1 MRRVGWGFF
10 VVLVGGLMSGVAA
23 AQTVRAGDVTLSA
36 DTLSVAEG
44 GTIQGF
50 VTFHG
55 KTGGTVRARVVALR
69 DESTAVF
76 RERSGP
82 SNMDYDVAPAFL
94 RESAYVLVEH
104 RGSGDGGRIGF
115 TLLVNDDDLLEDA
128 ETLTLRV
135 QNIQNIG
142 TEDTGQSFWGA
153 HRTENRLTYTIP
165 GNDGTEASLRDAS
178 TTMETPAT
186 EGETVNAIVDIH
198 GAHRPFSSV
207 VEFAISGTVTTAD
220 YEVITRELAPVL
232 RFDPN
237 TEMGSIQLYSGQNAR
252 GIPIRLLNDGVSDDD
267 ETLVVTLTGHPSYEF
282 SATPQTFRITDASD
296 TAPVLDPAT
305 QPDQTYTTGTPI
317 ANLVLPA
324 ATGGNGD
331 ITYTL
336 APAIATAIPGLAFDA
351 DTRVVSG
358 TPTAA
363 TAAVTLTYTAAD
375 NDATTTAADTDT
387 LTFSITVMVPP
398 AVVVTPAVT
407 ISTTTL
413 AVDEGG
419 DSASATYT
427 VVLTTDPGGAVTIT
441 PSVAPT
447 GHNLTLTPSG
457 ALEFTSSTWNIA
469 QAISVAAATD
479 TDAIDDIATIS
490 HAVSGYGSVT
500 AADVLVQVADS
511 DANDTAPVFDP
522 ATQPDQVYTVNV
534 PIDDLVLPVATGG
547 NGGKTYAL
555 ATTAV
560 PGLAFDPD
568 TRTLSGTPTA
578 VADAVVL
585 NYRAADADAN
595 LANDD
600 AARLTFRV
608 TVLAAPVVL
617 LSPPSLTVN
626 EGGRPGI
633 YTAVLTAAPPSGEN
647 VIIAAVVDLR
657 DPLTISPSPP
667 ELTFDS
673 GNWNVPQAF
682 TVTAIADAS
691 FDDERVI
698 VTHTATGGGI
708 DPGLSDVSIARLTVT
723 LRVRDLPAGVTIT
736 PPTLAVNQ
744 ESTERYTVTLNA
756 APTGGGNV
764 MIRPISG
771 DTSVATVSAPLVF
784 SAANWETPQRVEVRG
799 VSGGTARITHAVT
812 HGGNYNG
819 VPAGAVAVTV
829 SETVTDHAADALNR
843 VILPEVTRAMSDRQ
857 IGAIARRVGQ
867 ARSGAGGIDSPGGYS
882 VAAWAAEAMRAGA
895 NNGNEFDGKALLG
908 ASDFVLPLGAADG
921 GGMLDA
927 GAAMW
932 GGGEFLQL
940 GGKSGNIEWD
950 GDLLSVNAG
959 IDGKLQSDLLA
970 GLMLSWNEARVGYI
984 DDTTDTRERG
994 DYDLDMVSVHPYIG
1008 TSMMDGRLDW
1018 WATLGFGSGDLE
1030 IRNKTNNTSV
1040 TSDVTLQMLGV
1051 GGNSRLLARG
1061 DGELRLRAEAFTTR
1075 TEVEGSKSSN
1085 RRLSELKADARRVRV
1100 ALQARKAGV
1109 TVGGGLLE
1117 PSMELGY
1124 RYDGGDGETGG
1135 GIEVG
1140 GALRYINTERGL
1152 TLEGYTRALMSH
1164 SGDYDEIGLGGHM
1177 RLAQGADGQGL
1188 SLSLTPGYGSAGKAY
1203 GGGAEEIWQN
1213 GLSDD
1218 TETDLQAHLN
1228 ARVGYGLPATAF
1240 MLTPYG
1246 EMALGEE
1253 VQNYRLGLSW
1263 GLGAL
1268 FDLNLVGER
1277 EESDSVGVEHAIWL
1291 KGEMRF

>member
-1 MRRVGWGFF
+1 MRRVGWGGF

-23 AQTVRAGDVTLSA
+23 AQTPTPRAGDVTLTA
-36 DTLSVAEG
+36 TTLTVAEG

-55 KTGGTVRARVVALR
+55 KTGGTVRTRVRVLR
-69 DESTAVF
+69 SESSAVY
-76 RERSGP
+76 RVDSTT
-82 SNMDYDVAPAFL
+82 STTDNAVYDVSHANVTRF
-94 RESAYVLVEH
+94 RSFMIEH
-104 RGSGDGGRIGF
+104 RGSGDGGRVGF
-115 TLLVNDDDLLEDA
+115 TLQVNDDDLVEDA
-128 ETLTLRV
+128 ETLVLQILTDD
-135 QNIQNIG
+135 IG
-142 TEDTGQSFWGA
+142 QIGADSTGQIWGV
-153 HRTENRLTYTIP
+153 HNQLSRLTYTIP
-165 GNDGTEASLRDAS
+165 ANGGGSEAFLPNADV
-178 TTMETPAT
+178 TTGEGVSSFTRAT
-186 EGETVNAIVDIH
+186 EGETVNVVVGIR
-198 GAHRPFSSV
+198 GESRRFSS
-207 VEFAISGTVTTAD
+207 FIQFSITGTATTAD
-220 YEVITRELAPVL
+220 YEVQTDSSGHLISFEPDTATGVIRLYAPHNRRNL
-232 RFDPN
+232 
-237 TEMGSIQLYSGQNAR
+237 
-252 GIPIRLLNDGVSDDD
+252 PIRLLDDGPDAD
-267 ETLVVTLTGHPSYEF
+267 ETLIVTLTGHTG
-282 SATPQTFRITDASD
+282 SAMTRTADSTPQTFRIAESPD
-296 TAPVLDPAT
+296 TAPVFDPAT
-305 QPDQTYTTGTPI
+305 QPDQAYTAGASI

-336 APAIATAIPGLAFDA
+336 APAIATVIPGLAFDA

-358 TPTAA
+358 TPSAA
-363 TAAVTLTYTAAD
+363 AAAVTLTYTAAD
-375 NDATTTAADTDT
+375 SDTTTTAADTDT
-387 LTFSITVMVPP
+387 LTFSITV
-398 AVVVTPAVT
+398 VTPPTAVT
-407 ISTTTL
+407 ISPPTL
-413 AVDEGG
+413 AVDKGG
-419 DSASATYT
+419 IATYT
-427 VVLTTDPGGAVTIT
+427 VALATAPVGTVTLTPTIT
-441 PSVAPT
+441 PAGPD
-447 GHNLTLTPSG
+447 LTLTPSG
-457 ALEFTSSTWNIA
+457 ALTFTSATWNTA
-469 QAISVAAATD
+469 QTLTVAAAAD
-479 TDAIDDIATIS
+479 TTNDTVTIRY
-490 HAVSGYGSVT
+490 AVSGYGSVT
-500 AADVLVQVADS
+500 
-511 DANDTAPVFDP
+511 TAEVI
-522 ATQPDQVYTVNV
+522 VRVR
-534 PIDDLVLPVATGG
+534 
-547 NGGKTYAL
+547 
-555 ATTAV
+555 
-560 PGLAFDPD
+560 DPD
-568 TRTLSGTPTA
+568 AIVPM
-578 VADAVVL
+578 
-585 NYRAADADAN
+585 
-595 LANDD
+595 
-600 AARLTFRV
+600 
-608 TVLAAPVVL
+608 VL
-617 LSPPSLTVN
+617 LSPESLTVN

-633 YTAVLTAAPPSGEN
+633 YTARLSAPPLSGEN
-647 VIIAAVVDLR
+647 AIIAAMVDDG

-667 ELTFDS
+667 RLTFGS
-673 GNWNVPQAF
+673 GNWSVPQAF
-682 TVTAIADAS
+682 TVTVMADTN
-691 FDDERVI
+691 FNDERFT

-708 DPGLSDVSIARLTVT
+708 DPGLSDISIARLTVT
-723 LRVRDLPAGVTIT
+723 LGVRDLPAGVRIT
-736 PPTLAVNQ
+736 PERLAVNQ
-744 ESTERYTVTLNA
+744 EGNGHYTVTLDA
-756 APTGGGNV
+756 APDAGTNV
-764 MIRPISG
+764 RITPRSG
-771 DTSVATVSAPLVF
+771 DPSVATVSAPLIF
-784 SAANWETPQRVEVRG
+784 SADNWETPQRVEIRG
-799 VSGGTARITHAVT
+799 VGGGATDITNVVT
-812 HGGNYNG
+812 HGGNYTR
-819 VPAGAVAVTV
+819 VLAGAVAVTV
-829 SETVTDHAADALNR
+829 SETVTDPAADAINR
-843 VILPEVTRAMSDRQ
+843 VILPEITRAMSAPQ
-857 IGAIARRVGQ
+857 TGAIARRVGQ

-882 VAAWAAEAMRAGA
+882 VAAWAAEAVRAGA
-895 NNGNEFDGKALLG
+895 ANGNEFDGKALLG

-959 IDGKLQSDLLA
+959 IDGKLQNDLLA

-1040 TSDVTLQMLGV
+1040 TSDVTLQMLGI

-1085 RRLSELKADARRVRV
+1085 RRLSELKTDARRVRL

-1140 GALRYINTERGL
+1140 GALRYIDTERGL

-1164 SGDYDEIGLGGHM
+1164 SGDYDEIGLGGHL

-1188 SLSLTPGYGSAGKAY
+1188 SLSLTPGYGSAGGGY

-1228 ARVGYGLPATAF
+1228 ARVGYGLSATAF

>member
-1 MRRVGWGFF
+1 MLAV
-10 VVLVGGLMSGVAA
+10 SGVAS
-23 AQTVRAGDVTLSA
+23 AQTQVTERRVTLHA
-36 DTLSVAEG
+36 TALTVNEGDTISVVAR
-44 GTIQGF
+44 F
-50 VTFHG
+50 NG
-55 KTGGTVRARVVALR
+55 KTGGTTNVRIGVTGTAVLRVPATVSATDSITYDLEPTTALQNGRFVQVSHTGVPSAVTTLSETTFQFRIINDSALEGDETFTLTANQAEDAPGAPTSNPIWLPSPTNSLTFTIRGNDGSEALLGGADASVDEGQTIQVPVEFRGEARTQASTVNFSIGGTATAADYTV
-69 DESTAVF
+69 DTTPSNIGFNTGTNTGTAVF
-76 RERSGP
+76 SQTNESGTISIAIASDADIDP
-82 SNMDYDVAPAFL
+82 
-94 RESAYVLVEH
+94 
-104 RGSGDGGRIGF
+104 
-115 TLLVNDDDLLEDA
+115 A
-128 ETLTLRV
+128 ETLIVTLTSHMTGSTPRTV
-135 QNIQNIG
+135 SSAARTYTITDTTPPADSPPAFGAGVTQSDLSFPADAPINAVVLPEATGGDGELSYALTTPPSGLVFTAATRTLSG
-142 TEDTGQSFWGA
+142 TPDTPAGA
-153 HRTENRLTYTIP
+153 VMLTYT
-165 GNDGTEASLRDAS
+165 
-178 TTMETPAT
+178 
-186 EGETVNAIVDIH
+186 
-198 GAHRPFSSV
+198 
-207 VEFAISGTVTTAD
+207 
-220 YEVITRELAPVL
+220 
-232 RFDPN
+232 
-237 TEMGSIQLYSGQNAR
+237 
-252 GIPIRLLNDGVSDDD
+252 VS
-267 ETLVVTLTGHPSYEF
+267 
-282 SATPQTFRITDASD
+282 
-296 TAPVLDPAT
+296 
-305 QPDQTYTTGTPI
+305 
-317 ANLVLPA
+317 
-324 ATGGNGD
+324 
-331 ITYTL
+331 
-336 APAIATAIPGLAFDA
+336 DA
-351 DTRVVSG
+351 DTNM
-358 TPTAA
+358 AA
-363 TAAVTLTYTAAD
+363 G
-375 NDATTTAADTDT
+375 DTDT
-387 LTFSITVMVPP
+387 LTFSVTVEAP
-398 AVVVTPAVT
+398 VVVTPPGVT
-407 ISTTTL
+407 ISESTL
-413 AVDEGG
+413 TVAEGN
-419 DSASATYT
+419 SNTYT
-427 VVLTTDPGGAVTIT
+427 IVLDTDPGGAVTIT
-441 PSVAPT
+441 PSITPA
-447 GHNLTLTPSG
+447 GHDLTLRHNGVSLLPSG
-457 ALEFTSSTWNIA
+457 VLTFTSADWNVAKLVSVSAGMDGDTTNDAA
-469 QAISVAAATD
+469 QIR
-479 TDAIDDIATIS
+479 

-500 AADVLVQVADS
+500 ADDVIVTVVDTTA
-511 DANDTAPVFDP
+511 ADTAPAFLAADLPV
-522 ATQPDQVYTVNV
+522 PDQVYTVNA
-534 PIDDLVLPVATGG
+534 PIDNLVLPVATGG
-547 NGGKTYAL
+547 NGDITYSL
-555 ATTAV
+555 DTSAV
-560 PGLAFDPD
+560 PGLAFDAD
-568 TRTLSGTPTA
+568 TRTLSGMPTA
-578 VADAVVL
+578 VAGAVVL
-585 NYRAADADAN
+585 TYIASDADTN
-595 LANDD
+595 RDDDD
-600 AARLTFRV
+600 AARLTFSV
-608 TVLAAPVVL
+608 TVQAASAAPVVSVR
-617 LSPPSLTVN
+617 LSTNSLTLN

-633 YTAVLTAAPPSGEN
+633 YTAVLSAAPPSSGD
-647 VIIAAVVDLR
+647 VIIAAVVPDGE
-657 DPLTISPSPP
+657 PLTIEPQT
-667 ELTFDS
+667 LTFGS
-673 GNWNVPQAF
+673 GNWSVPQAF
-682 TVTAIADAS
+682 TATVIADTAVDNEPPITVS
-691 FDDERVI
+691 
-698 VTHTATGGGI
+698 HTATGGGI
-708 DPGLSDVSIARLTVT
+708 DPGLSDLNIVRLTVM
-723 LRVRDLPAGVTIT
+723 VRDLPAGVTIS
-736 PPTLAVNQ
+736 PLTLPVNQ
-744 ESTERYTVTLNA
+744 ESTGRYTVTLDA
-756 APTGGGNV
+756 APSGGTNV
-764 MIRPISG
+764 MITPSSG
-771 DTSVATVSAPLVF
+771 DTSVATVSATPLVF
-784 SAANWETPQRVEVRG
+784 GAGNWETPQTVEVRG
-799 VSGGTARITHAVT
+799 VSGGTTRITHAVT
-812 HGGNYNG
+812 HSGNYAS
-819 VPAGAVAVTV
+819 VTADPVSVTV
-829 SETVTDHAADALNR
+829 SEVVIASAENALNR
-843 VILPEVTRAMSDRQ
+843 VILPEITRAMSAPQ
-857 IGAIARRVGQ
+857 TGAIARRVGQ

-882 VAAWAAEAMRAGA
+882 AAAWAAEAIRSGA
-895 NNGNEFDGKALLG
+895 ANGNEFDGKALLG

-959 IDGKLQSDLLA
+959 VDGKLSNDLLA

-1188 SLSLTPGYGSAGKAY
+1188 SLSLTPGYGSSGGGGY

-1228 ARVGYGLPATAF
+1228 ARVGYGLSATAF

>member
-1 MRRVGWGFF
+1 MLAV
-10 VVLVGGLMSGVAA
+10 SGVAA
-23 AQTVRAGDVTLSA
+23 AQTPAPRAGDVTLTA

-55 KTGGTVRARVVALR
+55 KTGGTVRARVVAIGA
-69 DESTAVF
+69 DSTAVF
-76 RERSGP
+76 RLNSGP
-82 SNMDYDVAPAFL
+82 SNTDYDVAPAFL

-115 TLLVNDDDLLEDA
+115 TLLVNDDNLTENA

-135 QNIQNIG
+135 QDIQNIG

-153 HRTENRLTYTIP
+153 HSRQNRLTYTIP
-165 GNDGTEASLRDAS
+165 ANDGNEAFLRDAS

-186 EGETVNAIVDIH
+186 EGETVNVAVRMR
-198 GAHRPFSSV
+198 GELRRFSSFV
-207 VEFAISGTVTTAD
+207 QFEITGTATTAD
-220 YEVITRELAPVL
+220 YEVQTDSSAHSIT
-232 RFDPN
+232 FDPD
-237 TEMGSIQLYSGQNAR
+237 TATGVIRVYAPHAGRDL
-252 GIPIRLLNDGVSDDD
+252 PIRLLDDGPDAG
-267 ETLVVTLTGHPSYEF
+267 ETLIVTLTGHTG
-282 SATPQTFRITDASD
+282 SAMTRTADPTPQTFRIAEASD
-296 TAPVLDPAT
+296 TAPVLAPAT
-305 QPDQTYTTGTPI
+305 QPDQTYTTGTQI

-358 TPTAA
+358 TTPSAA
-363 TAAVTLTYTAAD
+363 TAAAVVLTYTAAD
-375 NDATTTAADTDT
+375 SDANNDAADTDT
-387 LTFSITVMVPP
+387 LTFSITVMAPP
-398 AVVVTPAVT
+398 VVVVAPAVT

-413 AVDEGG
+413 AVAEGG

-441 PSVAPT
+441 PSVTPT
-447 GHNLTLTPSG
+447 GHDLTLTPSG
-457 ALEFTSSTWNIA
+457 ALEFTSANWNIA

-479 TDAIDDIATIS
+479 TDTTDDTATIS

-511 DANDTAPVFDP
+511 DATDTAPVFDP
-522 ATQPDQVYTVNV
+522 PTQSDQVYTVNV

-547 NGGKTYAL
+547 NGAKTYAL
-555 ATTAV
+555 VTTAV
-560 PGLAFDPD
+560 PGLTFDAD

-673 GNWNVPQAF
+673 NNWEDPQTF
-682 TVTAIADAS
+682 IVTVTADTS
-691 FDDERVI
+691 FDDERFT

-723 LRVRDLPAGVTIT
+723 LGVRDRPAGVRIT
-736 PPTLAVNQ
+736 PDTLAVNQ
-744 ESTERYTVTLNA
+744 EGTERYTVTLDA
-756 APTGGGNV
+756 APDGGNV

-771 DTSVATVSAPLVF
+771 DTSVATVSAPLFF
-784 SAANWETPQRVEVRG
+784 SADNWETPQRVEVRG
-799 VSGGTARITHAVT
+799 VSGGATRITNAVT
-812 HGGNYNG
+812 HSGNYNL
-819 VPAGAVAVTV
+819 VLADPVAVTV
-829 SETVTDHAADALNR
+829 SESVTDREADAINR
-843 VILPEVTRAMSDRQ
+843 VILPEVARAMSDRQ
-857 IGAIARRVGQ
+857 TGAIARRVGQ
-867 ARSGAGGIDSPGGYS
+867 ARSGAGGIDSLGGYS
-882 VAAWAAEAMRAGA
+882 VAAWAAEAVRSGA
-895 NNGNEFDGKALLG
+895 ANGNEFDGKALLG

-932 GGGEFLQL
+932 GSGDFHQL
-940 GGKSGNIEWD
+940 GGKSGEIEWD

-1140 GALRYINTERGL
+1140 GALRYIDTERGL

-1164 SGDYDEIGLGGHM
+1164 SGDYDEIGMGGHL

-1188 SLSLTPGYGSAGKAY
+1188 SLSLTPGYGSAGGAY

-1218 TETDLQAHLN
+1218 TDTDLQAHLN
-1228 ARVGYGLPATAF
+1228 ARVGYGLSATAF